1 MIKILSSLVVIMG
14 IIHIGATFSP
24 LIGGK
29 LESLDP
35 RTYNAVIYMSLMCGG
50 FLIMLG
56 AYLVWAIDKIGSEQK
71 IVGSIRSWKVDK
83 NEKGSLCIMEL
94 SLNHKHKTQ
103 YEYYLQP
110 DNWSSPRVH
119 FC

>member
-1 MIKILSSLVVIMG
+1 VIKILSSLVVIMG

-56 AYLVWAIDKIGSEQK
+56 AYLVWAIDKIYSHPILK
-71 IVGSIRSWKVDK
+71 NPIRILSLALLVNGVSAIYFMPYNPFAWVTFF
-83 NEKGSLCIMEL
+83 LCISTCSL
-94 SLNHKHKTQ
+94 SILRK
-103 YEYYLQP
+103 L
-110 DNWSSPRVH
+110 
-119 FC
+119 